1 MVPPM
6 SDTPPPV
13 AAGDHVVLV
22 DGSGYI
28 FRAYHALPPLTRKS
42 DGLPVGAVAGFCNM
56 LWRLMREKIDGE
68 KATHIAVIFDASSE
82 TFRNAIY
89 DKYKANRVEPPEDL
103 RPQFGL
109 IRAATRAFDLPSIEM
124 KGYEADDLIAT
135 YARIAAQAGASVTII
150 SSDKDLMQLVTDEV
164 ALYDTMKDR
173 RIGPPEVVEKFGVT
187 PDKVIEVQALSGDSV
202 DNVPGVP
209 GIGIKTAAQLV
220 GEYGDLEGILAA
232 AADGRI
238 AQPKRREALVQHAE
252 QARVSKK
259 LVALDA
265 HVPLETPI
273 GDLRVVEPDP
283 RNLIAFLKAMEFNT
297 VTRRVAEAY
306 GADISAIDPA
316 PDYARPGAGTEWGV
330 EAASAGAASLTDAP
344 ASGGAEPP
352 AAGSAATLAGPTP
365 QQNAEAVAAAVRA
378 LPVDRAR
385 YETIRTRDRLQAWVA
400 MARDAG
406 HVAFDT
412 ETTDIDAMKAEL
424 VGVSLAV
431 APGVAA
437 YAPLLHRGGADL
449 FGGGLE
455 PDQLP
460 VAEALAVLKPLL
472 TDRAVLKIGQNVK
485 YDWLVMARHGVEIAP
500 FDDTM
505 LMSYVLDAGLN
516 GHGMDKLAQL
526 HLGHETIPFSAVAG
540 TGKAQVTFDRVPI
553 DKATAYAAEDADVTL
568 RLWLILKARLAASGR
583 VSVYETLER
592 PLSRSWRGWSATASA
607 STAPSSR
614 ASRATSRRNPPRWRT
629 RSRRWPASASRS
641 ARPSSLATS
650 CSARWGCPARRRP
663 RPASGRPGPA
673 SSRSWP
679 SRATRC
685 RRKFSTGGRSPS

>member
-306 GADISAIDPA
+306 GADVSAIDPA
-316 PDYARPGAGTEWGV
+316 PDYARPGAGTEWGR
-330 EAASAGAASLTDAP
+330 EAASAGAASTTDSPAPAARRPPPARPPRSRARPRSRTRRPSRRRCAPCRSTARATRPSAP
-344 ASGGAEPP
+344 ASGC
-352 AAGSAATLAGPTP
+352 
-365 QQNAEAVAAAVRA
+365 R
-378 LPVDRAR
+378 
-385 YETIRTRDRLQAWVA
+385 
-400 MARDAG
+400 
-406 HVAFDT
+406 
-412 ETTDIDAMKAEL
+412 
-424 VGVSLAV
+424 
-431 APGVAA
+431 
-437 YAPLLHRGGADL
+437 RG
-449 FGGGLE
+449 
-455 PDQLP
+455 
-460 VAEALAVLKPLL
+460 
-472 TDRAVLKIGQNVK
+472 
-485 YDWLVMARHGVEIAP
+485 
-500 FDDTM
+500 
-505 LMSYVLDAGLN
+505 
-516 GHGMDKLAQL
+516 
-526 HLGHETIPFSAVAG
+526 
-540 TGKAQVTFDRVPI
+540 
-553 DKATAYAAEDADVTL
+553 
-568 RLWLILKARLAASGR
+568 
-583 VSVYETLER
+583 R
-592 PLSRSWRGWSATASA
+592 PWRGM
-607 STAPSSR
+607 P
-614 ASRATSRRNPPRWRT
+614 ATS
-629 RSRRWPASASRS
+629 
-641 ARPSSLATS
+641 PST
-650 CSARWGCPARRRP
+650 P
-663 RPASGRPGPA
+663 RPP
-673 SSRSWP
+673 
-679 SRATRC
+679 T
-685 RRKFSTGGRSPS
+685 STP